1 MGASVIVPALL
12 SIASTVISSRS
23 AKDSPKIQPTPLPSE
38 IKDDPAPTVSAGI
51 AAEQD
56 RRRRNLKNLRD
67 DAVGTSLAG
76 LSDKENEKFA
86 TPTLLGA

>member
-23 AKDSPKIQPTPLPSE
+23 AKNQSKQEPTPLPTL
-38 IKDDPAPTVSAGI
+38 IADDPAPTVSAAI
-51 AAEQD
+51 ASEQD